1 MIQSQQAH
9 VPSLDYRMK
18 MFIRLTALRMIQV
31 TVTDLMSSDIDRQ
44 LFASMFF
51 RSDGFSSACEWANLE
66 PNRTRARI
74 EQRVSRSRQ

>member
-1 MIQSQQAH
+1 MQPQQYT
-9 VPSLDYRMK
+9 VPPLDYRMK
-18 MFIRLTALRMIQV
+18 MFVRLTALRMIQV

-74 EQRVSRSRQ
+74 ELRINRSRQ